1 MTADRSA
8 AAVDVSRRV
17 HAVGRVALPLSRRV
31 IAHPPLSCS
40 PGQPDPAH
48 RSLRTHTQTPPCP
61 GNSTSMQYIVAEG
74 KIGGPDALLPHRLSP
89 DIAASGMLMWVPSGR
104 STTASAH

>member
-1 MTADRSA
+1 
-8 AAVDVSRRV
+8 
-17 HAVGRVALPLSRRV
+17 
-31 IAHPPLSCS
+31 
-40 PGQPDPAH
+40 
-48 RSLRTHTQTPPCP
+48 
-61 GNSTSMQYIVAEG
+61 MQYIVAEG